1 MKNSANTSIVP
12 GSVLST
18 LPLLALLI
26 LKKKKTK
33 HFEVDFVIVQSLSHV
48 RLFCD
53 SMECSMPG
61 FPVFTISLSLLKLSV
76 RWVSDAISS

>member
-26 LKKKKTK
+26 LKKKKKTK
-33 HFEVDFVIVQSLSHV
+33 HFEVDFVIVVQSLSHV

-76 RWVSDAISS
+76 R

>member
-26 LKKKKTK
+26 LKKKKHKT
-33 HFEVDFVIVQSLSHV
+33 L
-48 RLFCD
+48 
-53 SMECSMPG
+53 
-61 FPVFTISLSLLKLSV
+61 
-76 RWVSDAISS
+76 

>member
-26 LKKKKTK
+26 LKKKTTK
-33 HFEVDFVIVQSLSHV
+33 HFEVDFVIVVQSLSHV

-76 RWVSDAISS
+76 H